1 MLSQLNSSP
10 AELKRIAQKIRI
22 NLMTMIAGKGK
33 GHSAPA
39 LSMADIVAAL
49 YFGVLKLDPENPAHP
64 ERDRFFL
71 SKGHACTALYAA
83 LAERGFF
90 PQETLRQYYAF
101 DSQLGGHPVKGLPGV
116 ELATGSLGH
125 GLPIAAGSAYAG
137 KMDAKPYRVF
147 TLLGDGELNEGSVW
161 EAALGAAQF
170 KLDNLVAVIDRNFLS
185 SDGPTEEM
193 MALEPLADKW
203 RSFGWAVEEVD
214 GHDPGAMVELMSGV
228 PFSPGRP
235 SVVIARTVK
244 GKGVDFMENQRW
256 WHNQAPAPG
265 SEQAA
270 ECFRQLECRLE
281 ELSKQS

>member
-1 MLSQLNSSP
+1 MLSRLDKSNM
-10 AELKRIAQKIRI
+10 ELMCIASKLRIS
-22 NLMTMIAGKGK
+22 LMSMIAGKGK

-49 YFGVLKLDPENPAHP
+49 YFGVMKVDPKNPKNP

-90 PQETLRQYYAF
+90 PKETLQQYYAF
-101 DSQLGGHPVKGLPGV
+101 DSKLGGHPVKGLPGV

-125 GLPIAAGSAYAG
+125 GLPIACGSAYAG
-137 KMDAKPYRVF
+137 KMDKKDYRVF

-161 EAALGAAQF
+161 EAVMAAAQF
-170 KLDNLVAVIDRNFLS
+170 KLDNLAAVIDRNFLS

-203 RSFGWAVEEVD
+203 RSFGWAVAEVD
-214 GHDPGAMVELMSGV
+214 GHDPGAMVEVMSGL
-228 PFSPGRP
+228 PFSKDKP
-235 SVVIARTVK
+235 SVVIAKTVK
-244 GKGVDFMENQRW
+244 GKGVDFMENVRW

-265 SEQAA
+265 SEEAA
-270 ECFRQLECRLE
+270 KCFRQLECRLE
-281 ELSKQS
+281 ELESKS